1 MARNLL
7 RLYDRGAVEMPTI
20 LYTPNMDYKKYLILH
35 SRSNYDADAPKDRYY
50 ILWFRDDA
58 DPVTTYTNS
67 SYMQVQFV
75 NSDTANPVFYC
86 SSSYYTTS
94 ALAKEAMQKST
105 TGYSVPSLVRIFKLQ
120 TGTSSTSISL
130 LGYYVNSNST
140 LRLAIS
146 GTETRDTI
154 TGLNY
159 SNVTLTHAFSS
170 ETVRA
175 TGTPASSFVFHWL
188 STEQEQLTKPVLVDL
203 STSTECAFSFRNDTR
218 AYAYKIFVNGVE
230 MGYPLY
236 WSATLDEEF
245 YTVTMKDD
253 AFPSAGTYSITAQA
267 YVTDG
272 SYADSEVS
280 APITFTKAASG
291 YTVYISDSFVWADAN
306 PPEDVPTIH
315 FVYSDGTSASVSCN
329 SLAASYSNVKSFTV
343 SGESMQDITYT
354 EKGTSHTVGTGMTL
368 TADITITRIEI
379 YCLAGDTLITMA
391 DGTERRIDSL
401 AVGDEVLSYNPVTM
415 ELEADRI
422 TYSDAGANKTYNYY
436 DIWEFSD
443 GRILKTV
450 HRHRL
455 YNVESQGMVN
465 MDEWQLGEHALTRDG
480 CAALVKHTHV
490 SETVNHY
497 TIFTGN
503 QNYFANGL
511 LAGNKYTPDME
522 LCSLCG

>member
-105 TGYSVPSLVRIFKLQ
+105 TGYSVPSLVRIFKFQ

-146 GTETRDTI
+146 GTKTRDTI

-159 SNVTLTHAFSS
+159 SSVTLAHAFSS

-188 STEQEQLTKPVLVDL
+188 STEQEKLTKPVLTDL
-203 STSTECAFSFRNDTR
+203 STETQCIFSFPNDTR
-218 AYAYKIFVNGVE
+218 AYAYKIFVDGAE
-230 MGYPLY
+230 QPYPLK
-236 WSATLDEEF
+236 WTATLTDGI
-245 YTVTMKDD
+245 YTVTIADSV
-253 AFPSAGTYSITAQA
+253 FTGEGEYEITAQA
-267 YVTDG
+267 YVMNG
-272 SYADSEVS
+272 SYADSDMSDVL
-280 APITFTKAASG
+280 IFTKSK
-291 YTVYISDSFVWADAN
+291 
-306 PPEDVPTIH
+306 PK
-315 FVYSDGTSASVSCN
+315 
-329 SLAASYSNVKSFTV
+329 LAAPVIALIAPKHE
-343 SGESMQDITYT
+343 SG
-354 EKGTSHTVGTGMTL
+354 VGT
-368 TADITITRIEI
+368 
-379 YCLAGDTLITMA
+379 
-391 DGTERRIDSL
+391 
-401 AVGDEVLSYNPVTM
+401 N
-415 ELEADRI
+415 
-422 TYSDAGANKTYNYY
+422 
-436 DIWEFSD
+436 
-443 GRILKTV
+443 
-450 HRHRL
+450 
-455 YNVESQGMVN
+455 
-465 MDEWQLGEHALTRDG
+465 
-480 CAALVKHTHV
+480 
-490 SETVNHY
+490 
-497 TIFTGN
+497 
-503 QNYFANGL
+503 
-511 LAGNKYTPDME
+511 
-522 LCSLCG
+522 

>member
-146 GTETRDTI
+146 GTKTRDTI

-188 STEQEQLTKPVLVDL
+188 STEQEQLTKPVLTDL
-203 STSTECAFSFRNDTR
+203 STETQCIFSFPNDPR
-218 AYAYKIFVNGVE
+218 AYAYKIFVDGAE
-230 MGYPLY
+230 QLYPLK
-236 WSATLDEEF
+236 WTATLTDGI
-245 YTVTMKDD
+245 YTVTIADSV
-253 AFPSAGTYSITAQA
+253 FTGEGEYEITAQA
-267 YVTDG
+267 YVMNG
-272 SYADSEVS
+272 SYADSDMSDVL
-280 APITFTKAASG
+280 IFTKSK
-291 YTVYISDSFVWADAN
+291 
-306 PPEDVPTIH
+306 PK
-315 FVYSDGTSASVSCN
+315 
-329 SLAASYSNVKSFTV
+329 LAAPVIVLTIPAHG
-343 SGESMQDITYT
+343 SGENAGG
-354 EKGTSHTVGTGMTL
+354 GT
-368 TADITITRIEI
+368 I
-379 YCLAGDTLITMA
+379 
-391 DGTERRIDSL
+391 
-401 AVGDEVLSYNPVTM
+401 
-415 ELEADRI
+415 
-422 TYSDAGANKTYNYY
+422 K
-436 DIWEFSD
+436 
-443 GRILKTV
+443 
-450 HRHRL
+450 
-455 YNVESQGMVN
+455 
-465 MDEWQLGEHALTRDG
+465 
-480 CAALVKHTHV
+480 
-490 SETVNHY
+490 
-497 TIFTGN
+497 
-503 QNYFANGL
+503 
-511 LAGNKYTPDME
+511 
-522 LCSLCG
+522 

>member
-20 LYTPNMDYKKYLILH
+20 LYTPNMAYKKYLILH

-105 TGYSVPSLVRIFKLQ
+105 TGYSVPSLVRIYKFQ

-146 GTETRDTI
+146 GTKTRDTI

-159 SNVTLTHAFSS
+159 SSVTLAHAFSS

-175 TGTPASSFVFHWL
+175 TGTPAGSFVFHWL
-188 STEQEQLTKPVLVDL
+188 STEQEKLTKPVLVASSDE
-203 STSTECAFSFRNDTR
+203 TQCIFSFPNDTR

-245 YTVTMKDD
+245 YTVTMNDN

-280 APITFTKAASG
+280 EPITFTKAASG
-291 YTVYISDSFVWADAN
+291 YTVSVDSGYGYSYISFSNAYIAL
-306 PPEDVPTIH
+306 T
-315 FVYSDGTSASVSCN
+315 YSDGTSTNVDCL
-329 SLAASYSNVKSFTV
+329 SLSSSTSYSNVVNV
-343 SGESMQDITYT
+343 SLHHHESWGYLYYTMGEISSSTD
-354 EKGTSHTVGTGMTL
+354 SSVTL
-368 TADITITRIEI
+368 TADLTITGVD
-379 YCLAGDTLITMA
+379 C
-391 DGTERRIDSL
+391 
-401 AVGDEVLSYNPVTM
+401 
-415 ELEADRI
+415 
-422 TYSDAGANKTYNYY
+422 
-436 DIWEFSD
+436 
-443 GRILKTV
+443 
-450 HRHRL
+450 
-455 YNVESQGMVN
+455 
-465 MDEWQLGEHALTRDG
+465 
-480 CAALVKHTHV
+480 
-490 SETVNHY
+490 
-497 TIFTGN
+497 
-503 QNYFANGL
+503 
-511 LAGNKYTPDME
+511 
-522 LCSLCG
+522 

>member
-1 MARNLL
+1 MSLDTYISGKWKFNNTITFTSSGVWSWGFTSNGGTYKRITYNSTDNSMYYYGDTSTSTTDVCVYKQGAWTNQNFRVIDLGTEPVHVFNGGYEFLADRAHSL
-7 RLYDRGAVEMPTI
+7 YVFKRLYDRGAVEMPTI

-146 GTETRDTI
+146 GTKTRDTI

-188 STEQEQLTKPVLVDL
+188 STEQEQLTKPVLTDL
-203 STSTECAFSFRNDTR
+203 STETQCIFSFPNDPR
-218 AYAYKIFVNGVE
+218 AYAYKIFVDGAE
-230 MGYPLY
+230 QPYPLK
-236 WSATLDEEF
+236 WTATLTDGI
-245 YTVTMKDD
+245 YTVTIADSV
-253 AFPSAGTYSITAQA
+253 FTGEGEYEITAQA
-267 YVTDG
+267 YVMNG
-272 SYADSEVS
+272 SYADSDMSDVL
-280 APITFTKAASG
+280 IFTKSK
-291 YTVYISDSFVWADAN
+291 
-306 PPEDVPTIH
+306 PK
-315 FVYSDGTSASVSCN
+315 
-329 SLAASYSNVKSFTV
+329 LAAPVIGLTIPAHG
-343 SGESMQDITYT
+343 SGENAGG
-354 EKGTSHTVGTGMTL
+354 GT
-368 TADITITRIEI
+368 I
-379 YCLAGDTLITMA
+379 
-391 DGTERRIDSL
+391 
-401 AVGDEVLSYNPVTM
+401 
-415 ELEADRI
+415 
-422 TYSDAGANKTYNYY
+422 K
-436 DIWEFSD
+436 
-443 GRILKTV
+443 
-450 HRHRL
+450 
-455 YNVESQGMVN
+455 
-465 MDEWQLGEHALTRDG
+465 
-480 CAALVKHTHV
+480 
-490 SETVNHY
+490 
-497 TIFTGN
+497 
-503 QNYFANGL
+503 
-511 LAGNKYTPDME
+511 
-522 LCSLCG
+522 